1 MKMSLTLYSD
11 PVGVADIERFAFTPF
26 PGQID
31 DYLTQRAAFSSVDID
46 PLIPEQSIRVD
57 MGENDGMVNYAVA
70 SYLTLTDEFPK
81 QKMDKYPPRWF
92 YYVTSIERKRSSSVC
107 VIHLKLDGV
116 TTLFNAKATAINGL
130 FTRQCFV
137 KREHRDRFLY
147 PSSGTYTTLQY
158 NIDKIHENIPV
169 TMKKTRVVALDN
181 DSSNKPQMKWYI
193 VYKTRKAWSGADS
206 SSSNAIDT
214 YFLPHDSLK
223 VSSSSSSGTG
233 SNIVWSTLGDC
244 RFNNGNYY
252 VVSTEWSP
260 NFVFGIGGHSLSAST
275 YCMVIIYYELN
286 GSTLDFTIYAYTGT
300 PGAITGCTILTYSV
314 TSPYMSYA
322 SFVTLTYFR
331 VLSSMSTDPSEISQ
345 GSKLELNAGTTTVAE
360 VDSIGF
366 SDLDRTDPLLVKVIE
381 APYCPAEIQYSSGN
395 YSLENCT
402 FDEATKMFK
411 PTSTTKWRQLLRN
424 YDNNTLNIVPAV
436 PTYEDVSAIAVDDEF
451 SGFDPKLLHS
461 DFYALKVVYDT
472 FAVSVE
478 LENTVVTANASI
490 IGTTARQIRAVWH
503 FSPDINSV
511 FLISANCR
519 DDASDYLKSKTQDF
533 GQFAVVDRNNEKPLF
548 TNAYLNYMRVGYNYD
563 QKSKALQNWA
573 AIAGVVASAAGAAV
587 GMAAG
592 QAPVTAMSIAS
603 LISSASGLGFGIASR
618 EVSMQAK
625 LAELKAQGTSV
636 AGVSDVAILDQY
648 CLQARF
654 IEYRPDPEV
663 ISSLAGLFHLY
674 GYATGCFKKPDVMS
688 RSLWNY
694 LEADVVLDQNAVKG
708 IPQQVAARAIEQ
720 FRNGVTIMH
729 SDHDILD
736 MTQKYENWEEAL
748 L

>member
-31 DYLTQRAAFSSVDID
+31 DYLTERAAFSSVDID

-70 SYLTLTDEFPK
+70 EYLTLTDEFPK

-92 YYVTSIERKRSSSVC
+92 FYVTSIERKRSSSVC
-107 VIHLKLDGV
+107 IIHLKLDGV
-116 TTLFNAKATAINGL
+116 TTLFNAKATAINNL

-181 DSSNKPQMKWYI
+181 DSGNKPQMKWYI
-193 VYKTRKAWSGADS
+193 VYKSKKSWSGSDA
-206 SSSNAIDT
+206 SSSNSIET
-214 YFLPHDSLK
+214 FFLPHDRLK

-233 SNIVWSTLGDC
+233 SSVIWDSVDEIQFSVGNWYYLSPKWSPGFHVFLFGD
-244 RFNNGNYY
+244 NYY
-252 VVSTEWSP
+252 ASSVALIAVCITAISGSDVTYDMY
-260 NFVFGIGGHSLSAST
+260 IYGG
-275 YCMVIIYYELN
+275 N
-286 GSTLDFTIYAYTGT
+286 
-300 PGAITGCTILTYSV
+300 PGGLTSV
-314 TSPYMSYA
+314 THRTDTINVVNLIFSTA
-322 SFVTLTYFR
+322 SYFR
-331 VLSSMSTDPSEISQ
+331 VLSNFTTDFSEIEDGTTLQ
-345 GSKLELNAGTTTVAE
+345 INAGTTSVAE

-381 APYCPAEIQYSSGN
+381 APYCPAEIRYNATN
-395 YSLENCT
+395 YSLENCS
-402 FDEATKMFK
+402 FDQATKMFK
-411 PTSTTKWRQLLRN
+411 PSSTTKWRQLLRN

-490 IGTTARQIRAVWH
+490 IGTTARQIRATWH

-573 AIAGVVASAAGAAV
+573 AVAGVVASAAGAVV
-587 GMAAG
+587 GMATG

-603 LISSASGLGFGIASR
+603 LISSASGLGFGVASR

-648 CLQARF
+648 CPQARF

-694 LEADVVLDQNAVKG
+694 LEADVVLDQSAVKG

-736 MTQKYENWEEAL
+736 MTQQYENWEEAL

>member
-31 DYLTQRAAFSSVDID
+31 DYLTERIAFSSVDID

-57 MGENDGMVNYAVA
+57 MGENDGMVNYAIAEYRV
-70 SYLTLTDEFPK
+70 LTDEFPK

-116 TTLFNAKATAINGL
+116 TTLFDAKATNINNL
-130 FTRQCFV
+130 FTKQCFV

-147 PSSGTYTTLQY
+147 PSSGAYTTLQY

-169 TMKKTRVVALDN
+169 TMKKARVLALDN
-181 DSSNKPQMKWYI
+181 DSSMKPLMKWYI
-193 VYKTRKAWSGADS
+193 VYKSKKSWSGSDA
-206 SSSNAIDT
+206 SSSNSIET
-214 YFLPHDSLK
+214 FFLPHDRLK

-233 SNIVWSTLGDC
+233 TLVSWATIADC
-244 RFNNGNYY
+244 RFSSGMYY
-252 VVSTEWSP
+252 TVSEEWSP
-260 NFVFGIGGHSLSAST
+260 GFSFGISSGAYSNAD
-275 YCMVIIYYELN
+275 YCMVTVYLEIVGTDLN
-286 GSTLDFTIYAYTGT
+286 FTIYAYKGA
-300 PGAITGCTILTYSV
+300 PNAITDVVVNQYTVHNPNV
-314 TSPYMSYA
+314 TYA
-322 SFVTLTYFR
+322 SFIQLSYFR
-331 VLSSMSTDPSEISQ
+331 ALAQLTTDPSVISQ
-345 GSKLELNAGTTTVAE
+345 GGKLEINAGTTTVAE

-366 SDLDRTDPLLVKVIE
+366 SDLDRTDPLLVKIIE
-381 APYCPAEIQYSSGN
+381 APYCPAEIRYNAGN

-424 YDNNTLNIVPAV
+424 DGNDTLNIVTSI
-436 PTYEDVSAIAVDDEF
+436 PTYEDVSAISVDDEF

-478 LENTVVTANASI
+478 LENSVVTANASI
-490 IGTTARQIRAVWH
+490 IGTTARQIRATWH

-511 FLISANCR
+511 FLLSAVCR

-548 TNAYLNYMRVGYNYD
+548 TNAYLNYMRIGYNYD

-573 AIAGVVASAAGAAV
+573 AIAGVVASAAGTVV
-587 GMAAG
+587 GMATG

-603 LISSASGLGFGIASR
+603 LISSASGLGFGVASR

-625 LAELKAQGTSV
+625 LAELKSQGTSV

-648 CLQARF
+648 CPQARF

-694 LEADVVLDQNAVKG
+694 LEADVVLDQSAVKG

-736 MTQKYENWEEAL
+736 MTQHYENWEEAL